1 MSSPQQLAAGVAAGE
16 EEARGS
22 RGGGSGGGRGGLEGE
37 EEEERVDNVV
47 QLMRDGAGEEGAWI
61 AIFVCR

>member
-1 MSSPQQLAAGVAAGE
+1 V
-16 EEARGS
+16 RGS
-22 RGGGSGGGRGGLEGE
+22 RGGGRGGRGGLEGE

-47 QLMRDGAGEEGAWI
+47 QLMRDGAGEKGAWI

>member
-1 MSSPQQLAAGVAAGE
+1 
-16 EEARGS
+16 
-22 RGGGSGGGRGGLEGE
+22 LEGE

>member
-1 MSSPQQLAAGVAAGE
+1 MSSWQQRAAGVAAETEAELGVQE
-16 EEARGS
+16 EES
-22 RGGGSGGGRGGLEGE
+22 
-37 EEEERVDNVV
+37 VDNVV

>member
-1 MSSPQQLAAGVAAGE
+1 MSSSQQRAAGVAA
-16 EEARGS
+16 EAEAELGIT
-22 RGGGSGGGRGGLEGE
+22 GGGRGGLVGKE
-37 EEEERVDNVV
+37 EEESVDNVV

>member
-1 MSSPQQLAAGVAAGE
+1 MSPAQQQVAGVEAGE
-16 EEARGS
+16 EEERGS
-22 RGGGSGGGRGGLEGE
+22 RGGGRGGGRGGLERE

-47 QLMRDGAGEEGAWI
+47 QLMRDGAGEKGAWI